1 MRNAYINKVASF
13 LPNAPINNE
22 EMEDYIGL
30 IGEKP
35 SRVRSIVLR
44 QDGIRTRYYA
54 LDKGHKMTHS
64 NAQLAEIAVERLFAG
79 KAIPK
84 DVILM
89 ACGTSIPDQMIFL
102 HITERGL

>member
-13 LPNAPINNE
+13 LPNAPIKNE

-44 QDGIRTRYYA
+44 QNGIRTRYYA

-84 DVILM
+84 DVTLM

-102 HITERGL
+102 HITERGG